1 MIHHNVYIFVFTIT
15 PLSIQAKTKI
25 EREQFGRQGQKYS
38 RFKSGHRATLWDFGA
53 PRVKWVG
60 EPDLTYAKL
69 SKKFRFF
76 QILFLGHLWRNAM
89 IWGFGIDGMS
99 VNIFS
104 ASPIDLCG

>member
-1 MIHHNVYIFVFTIT
+1 MIHHNVYIFVFSIT

-38 RFKSGHRATLWDFGA
+38 RLKSGHRATLWDFGA

-69 SKKFRFF
+69 SKNSDFSKFYF
-76 QILFLGHLWRNAM
+76 
-89 IWGFGIDGMS
+89 WGI
-99 VNIFS
+99 
-104 ASPIDLCG
+104 CGVMQ